1 MNTSAQEKD
10 TIPRVQHVFYFQ
22 AALEGVADGL
32 TFDGVRA
39 RVRTVSNEMSRRPG
53 STSSRVADAYTLW
66 SPTADAISELM
77 RLGLVERRSLPSKRL
92 HVDAHRDTTYS
103 LTTTGEEITR
113 QSRGNDAFFR
123 SALTPLLIKQH
134 SYLSAL
140 CAALAEEQLV
150 IPEYTEEDLKEFKRT
165 SDLWTSKLGE
175 DAAEHMKRSMRLAK
189 VSTETVTRKVHEWLA
204 RRFPVGAE
212 PTTKDVLD
220 TVQDA
225 LIVATLE
232 ARELHYDATTFNVLT
247 SWGRQ
252 LSIIDESRYVQ
263 GVQGRAIW
271 STASIEVTEGK
282 VSVERKGLSK
292 YGDRIAEQLPLTYRE
307 VADALAVEIG
317 GSYVRYPYIEI
328 FKVRALTAY
337 RLGVNVSLVDR
348 VIAEIAG
355 RIRPAP
361 YRIELQLGMSSW
373 ALSEPPFRLGSR
385 RYYVILIKPEG
396 EDHE

>member
-1 MNTSAQEKD
+1 MSTTTQEKD
-10 TIPRVQHVFYFQ
+10 TIPRVQHVLYFQ
-22 AALEGVADGL
+22 AALKGIAEGL

-39 RVRTVSNEMSRRPG
+39 RIRVVSNEVSRRPG

-92 HVDAHRDTTYS
+92 HVDAHRDTTYT
-103 LTTTGEEITR
+103 LTTSGEEIIK
-113 QSRGNDAFFR
+113 QSRGDDASFR
-123 SALTPLLIKQH
+123 GALTPLLIKQH
-134 SYLSAL
+134 PYLSAL
-140 CAALAEEQLV
+140 CASLAEEPLV
-150 IPEYTEEDLKEFKRT
+150 IPEYTEEELKEFKRT

-175 DAAEHMKRSMRLAK
+175 DAAEHMKRTMKLAK
-189 VSTETVTRKVHEWLA
+189 ASTETVTRQIHEWLA
-204 RRFPVGAE
+204 RRFPIGAE

-220 TVQDA
+220 TVHDA
-225 LIVATLE
+225 LVVAALE
-232 ARELHYDATTFNVLT
+232 ARGLHYDATTFNVLT

-263 GVQGRAIW
+263 GVQGRVIW
-271 STASIEVTEGK
+271 GTASVDMTEGK
-282 VSVERKGLSK
+282 VSVERRGLSK
-292 YGDRIAEQLPLTYRE
+292 YGDRIAEQLPLAYRE
-307 VADALAVEIG
+307 VADAIAVEIG

-328 FKVRALTAY
+328 YKVRALTAY
-337 RLGVNVSLVDR
+337 RLGVNIPLVDR

-355 RIRPAP
+355 RIRKAP
-361 YRIELQLGMSSW
+361 YRIELQLGMSDW
-373 ALSEPPFRLGSR
+373 VLSEPPFRLGSR

>member
-1 MNTSAQEKD
+1 MNAMAQEKD
-10 TIPRVQHVFYFQ
+10 TIPRVQHVLYFQ
-22 AALEGVADGL
+22 AALEGIAEGL
-32 TFDGVRA
+32 TFDEVRA
-39 RVRTVSNEMSRRPG
+39 RVRKVSNEVSRRPSG
-53 STSSRVADAYTLW
+53 TSSRVADAYTLW

-92 HVDAHRDTTYS
+92 HVDSHRDTTYT
-103 LTTTGEEITR
+103 LTTSAEEIIR
-113 QSRGNDAFFR
+113 QSRGNDASFR
-123 SALTPLLIKQH
+123 GALTPLLIKQH
-134 SYLSAL
+134 PYLSSL
-140 CAALAEEQLV
+140 CAVLAEEPLV
-150 IPEYTEEDLKEFKRT
+150 IPEYTEEELKEFKRT
-165 SDLWTSKLGE
+165 SELWTSKLGE
-175 DAAEHMKRSMRLAK
+175 DAAEHIKRSMKLAK
-189 VSTETVTRKVHEWLA
+189 VSTETVTRQVHEWLA

-212 PTTKDVLD
+212 PTAKDVLD

-225 LIVATLE
+225 LVSATLE
-232 ARELHYDATTFNVLT
+232 ARGLHYDATTFNVLT

-252 LSIIDESRYVQ
+252 LSILDESRYVE

-271 STASIEVTEGK
+271 STASIDMTEGA
-282 VSVERKGLSK
+282 VTVERRGLSK
-292 YGDRIAEQLPLTYRE
+292 YGDRIAEQLPSAYRE
-307 VADALAVEIG
+307 VADALAAEIG

-348 VIAEIAG
+348 VIAEVAG